1 MSSLPG
7 TTGRRRVYLMRH
19 GHVNYFSAHM
29 QAGGAMS
36 SPPLTRLGRD
46 QADAAG
52 AALADVAFDVTISSG
67 YLRTMQTLDRVMAKN
82 RHGRP
87 EHEHDTDIVELKN
100 GRPLQVKSRRDIATA
115 MAFHFD
121 AAAEPGATMM
131 EGGEVFTDALA
142 RAERMFLRLLAR
154 PGWHTALVVAHEG
167 INRVVMSWMTGSGLK
182 AVQAFDQDLAC
193 VNVLDF
199 DLVPAA
205 SGQGTEIA
213 RRIIRAVNMTPYN
226 YVKYG
231 MNLTSLEFIFEPYEE
246 RPDEEDMG

>member
-19 GHVNYFSAHM
+19 GHVDYFSTHM
-29 QAGGAMS
+29 QKTGDMA

-52 AALADVAFDVTISSG
+52 LALSHVAFDVTMSSG
-67 YLRTMQTLDRVMAKN
+67 YRRSVETLDRVMAKN
-82 RHGRP
+82 HNPRP
-87 EHEHDTDIVELKN
+87 RHEHDGDIVELRN
-100 GRPLQVKSRRDIATA
+100 GRPANIRSRRDIAAA

-131 EGGEVFTDALA
+131 EGGEIFTDALQ
-142 RAERMFLRLLAR
+142 RAERAFLGLLAR
-154 PGWHTALVVAHEG
+154 PAWHTALVVAHEG
-167 INRVVMSWMTGSGLK
+167 INRIILGWMTGAGLN

-226 YVKYG
+226 YAKHG
-231 MNLTSLEFIFEPYEE
+231 MNLTSLEFIFEHYEE
-246 RPDEEDMG
+246 RPDEADPV